1 MTKES
6 IDEKAKEL
14 AKENLQKVGDI
25 DIANNLLQV
34 ALKTFTEDTFNVYD
48 YTKLVIIQLLALINN
63 GIISEERGVLV
74 EAEVKKILNG
84 FIHSLNTK
92 SKKKKRK

>member
-6 IDEKAKEL
+6 INEKAKDL
-14 AKENLQKVGDI
+14 AKENLEKVEDV
-25 DIANNLLQV
+25 DIANNLLQL

-48 YTKLVIIQLLALINN
+48 YTKLVIIQLLALINE
-63 GIISEERGVLV
+63 GIITEERGVSI